1 MRDLAAAGSGN
12 MPTVPGTGLPA
23 TSTPLDHPE
32 LWHRYF
38 QGHQGDNRHTG
49 HSQIADATDDY
60 LAVQYWLRKAE
71 NRSRVT
77 YLNYRKEAN
86 RFLAWAALTRNKRLS
101 DITGSDLEA
110 YQRFLR
116 RPEPASL
123 WVSPGGRPPK
133 GSSGWRPPF
142 CLRRTGSEKTEAEQ
156 REDKEYG
163 LTPASVV
170 TAMAALKSLF
180 SYLTAVGYLR
190 GSPFLAISTPKLTTE
205 ADKTN
210 RRNLSADEV
219 AYLMATIDAM
229 PQETAAEIKAHART
243 RWLFHLLIFAGLRR
257 SEVAKGR
264 MSDFVSS
271 TDGSL
276 LRVQGKGKKS
286 REVPVT
292 IRLRQEL
299 AIYRTALGMSP
310 WPSPDDDSPLVAR
323 LIGDARSI
331 EATDTLSTEIPDV
344 ISPVTVW
351 KVVKGTFKAASDH
364 AGEEG
369 NSALAKSL
377 ASMSTH
383 WLRHTFGT
391 DAMRR
396 LGSPQKVQVML
407 GHSSINTTMQYSHV
421 AKKELVSSMDAAY
434 ADTIMVDEAD
444 RKD

>member
-1 MRDLAAAGSGN
+1 MKDLAASSMGN
-12 MPTVPGTGLPA
+12 TPNVPGTGLPA
-23 TSTPLDHPE
+23 TATPLDHPE

-38 QGHQGDNRHTG
+38 QGHQGDNRNTG

-71 NRSRVT
+71 NSSRVT

-86 RFLAWAALTRNKRLS
+86 RFLTWAALTRDKRLS

-110 YQRFLR
+110 YQKFLR
-116 RPEPASL
+116 QPEPASL

-133 GSSGWRPPF
+133 GSTGWRAPF
-142 CLRRTGSEKTEAEQ
+142 CLRRNGSDKTPEEQ

-163 LTPASVV
+163 LTPESVV
-170 TAMAALKSLF
+170 TAMSALKSLF
-180 SYLTAVGYLR
+180 TYLTAVSYLR
-190 GSPFLAISTPKLTTE
+190 GSPFSAIGTPKLETDV
-205 ADKTN
+205 DKTN
-210 RRNLSADEV
+210 RRNLSEEEV
-219 AYLMATIDAM
+219 AYLMATIEKM
-229 PQETAAEIKAHART
+229 PRDTPTEIKAHART

-264 MSDFVSS
+264 MRDFFTSA
-271 TDGSL
+271 DGTL
-276 LRVQGKGKKS
+276 LRVKGKGKKN

-299 AIYRTALGMSP
+299 AIYRTTLGMSP

-323 LIGDARSI
+323 LIGDDRAL
-331 EATDTLSTEIPDV
+331 EAPDTLSTEIPDV

-351 KVVKGTFKAASDH
+351 KAVKDTFKAASLR
-364 AGEEG
+364 AQEEG
-369 NSALAKSL
+369 NKAMAKSL
-377 ASMSTH
+377 AVMSTH

-396 LGSPQKVQVML
+396 LGSAQKVQVML

-421 AKKELVSSMDAAY
+421 AKKDLVSSMDAAY

-444 RKD
+444 KKA